1 MVEYSTDVLDDTFHA
16 LSHPIRREIVNQ
28 LAGNQKTVLELAGH
42 FDISLNGVSKHIKVL
57 EKAGLIQRD
66 IQGRMHYCKLD
77 PAPIQRANAW
87 MEHYRSFWAQRL
99 DALGDYLEKDR

>member
-1 MVEYSTDVLDDTFHA
+1 
-16 LSHPIRREIVNQ
+16 
-28 LAGNQKTVLELAGH
+28 
-42 FDISLNGVSKHIKVL
+42 
-57 EKAGLIQRD
+57 
-66 IQGRMHYCKLD
+66 MHYCKLD